1 MTMLLDLTAARA
13 PRRVS
18 PRVSARTR
26 LYRALRAAAHVHALP
41 DAVARTAERL
51 IDFIPQDAPEPV
63 SPVAVQRL
71 ADLRGCDPRTI
82 RAHVA
87 RLINIGLCADRRRDG
102 GGRAIVRGP
111 DGAIVM
117 LFGVSFAP
125 LLANAD
131 RLEAEAA
138 ALDRLAAD
146 KARLRGEISRLR
158 RQLRLRLAADTDATH
173 AAAFAALPRRI
184 AHLERPALEALL
196 ARVAAILSAFDAA
209 AETPLLDAA
218 ERIAATVDTPVDES
232 DRSEDFRRPSYM
244 TTDPT
249 DDPCHPAETGAS
261 GQRGARDPH
270 GLDHVTLAM
279 AQTILPADWK
289 ADAGPRPDWRAL
301 VEAAWTRAPLIGIGQ
316 DAWALAAGALGR
328 QGAALLVLLADAD
341 AAGRGGRIRNPGGW
355 VRRMAERAEEGPLS
369 LHRNVHG
376 LIARQAA
383 ADGGL
388 PQGDPARA
396 GCARRDREGLGL
408 GRPRAAVERKD
419 RPS

>member
-1 MTMLLDLTAARA
+1 MLLDLTAARG
-13 PRRVS
+13 PRRVG
-18 PRVSARTR
+18 PRACARTR

-51 IDFIPQDAPEPV
+51 IDFIPQDAPEPI

-87 RLINIGLCADRRRDG
+87 RLIEIGLCADRRRDG
-102 GGRAIVRGP
+102 GGRAVLRGP

-125 LLANAD
+125 LLTDAD

-138 ALDRLAAD
+138 TLERLAAE

-158 RQLRLRLAADTDATH
+158 RQIRLRLEADPDAAQ

-184 AHLERPALEALL
+184 AHLERPALEALM
-196 ARVAAILSAFDAA
+196 ARVAAILAA
-209 AETPLLDAA
+209 LDTV
-218 ERIAATVDTPVDES
+218 AATVDTPVDGS
-232 DRSEDFRRPSYM
+232 DRSEDFRRPSYL

-249 DDPCHPAETGAS
+249 DEPCHPVETGAR

-279 AQTILPADWK
+279 AHAILPADWK
-289 ADAGPRPDWRAL
+289 ADAGQRPDWRAL
-301 VEAAWTRAPLIGIGQ
+301 VEAAWTRAPLIGVGQ

-355 VRRMAERAEEGPLS
+355 VRRMAGRAEEVPLS

-396 GCARRDREGLGL
+396 GGARRDREGLGP

>member
-1 MTMLLDLTAARA
+1 MLLDLTAARA

-18 PRVSARTR
+18 PRVCARTR

-71 ADLRGCDPRTI
+71 ADLRGCDTRTI

-87 RLINIGLCADRRRDG
+87 RLIEIGLCADRRRDG
-102 GGRAIVRGP
+102 GGRAVLRGP

-125 LLANAD
+125 LLADAD

-138 ALDRLAAD
+138 ALERLAAD
-146 KARLRGEISRLR
+146 KARLRGEISQLR
-158 RQLRLRLAADTDATH
+158 GQLRLRLETDPDAVQ

-184 AHLERPALEALL
+184 AHLEGPALEALL
-196 ARVAAILSAFDAA
+196 ARVVAILAA
-209 AETPLLDAA
+209 LETGAATSRGDAA
-218 ERIAATVDTPVDES
+218 ERTAATVDRPVDEP
-232 DRSEDFRRPSYM
+232 DRPEDFRRPSYI

-249 DDPCHPAETGAS
+249 DEPCHPAETGAS
-261 GQRGARDPH
+261 GKRSAQDPH

-279 AQTILPADWK
+279 AQAILPADWK
-289 ADAGPRPDWRAL
+289 TDTGPRPDWRAL
-301 VEAAWTRAPLIGIGQ
+301 VEAAWTRAPLIGVGQ

-328 QGAALLVLLADAD
+328 RGAALLVLLADAD
-341 AAGRGGRIRNPGGW
+341 AGVRGGRIRNPGGW
-355 VRRMAERAEEGPLS
+355 VRRMAERAEQGPLS

-383 ADGGL
+383 ANGGL
-388 PQGDPARA
+388 LQGDPARA
-396 GCARRDREGLGL
+396 GGARRDRGGVGF